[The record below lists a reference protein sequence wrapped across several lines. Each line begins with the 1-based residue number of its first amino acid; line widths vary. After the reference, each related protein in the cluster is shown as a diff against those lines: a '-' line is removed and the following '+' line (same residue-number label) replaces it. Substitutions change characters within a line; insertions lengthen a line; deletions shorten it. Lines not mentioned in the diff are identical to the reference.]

1 MNKTERTKELYSE
14 VTVALKMFVG
24 ILAMSKIS
32 FSMNADGEMFFVKD
46 DIGCKVEKENL
57 QKLYEE
63 CSE

>member
-1 MNKTERTKELYSE
+1 MNKTERTNELYSE
-14 VTVALKMFVG
+14 VTVALKMFIG

-32 FSMNADGEMFFVKD
+32 FSVNVDGDMFFVKD